1 MSMREK
7 LDVIIGCMDFAD
19 RIFGSIKIE
28 DPLILDLIN
37 TPSFQRLKRINQ
49 YGGVNLIYPTH
60 QVSRFEH
67 SVGVW
72 WILKS
77 LHTSSEIRVA
87 GLLHD
92 IGHTAFSHMIEM
104 AMKNKNEDLH
114 EHTLKSKYDIK
125 KILKKYNV
133 KIIEPDLCPE
143 IKRSSMD
150 IGADRLDYGIRD
162 YYGALG
168 IKTRFGLEVL
178 KNVRLKN
185 RSIVFTSKLVARKY
199 ALTALKAMWK
209 VIYDPKVAVVYQ
221 SLIEIIRVGLNDG
234 WLNKKDLNQDD
245 KYVFNKIKENRIKF
259 SSLYLKIFERA
270 FVAKEVNGNEKHDFY
285 HVKLR
290 SRYFD
295 PLVLRKGRI
304 LNLSKFDKIY
314 KQELDKYSMIFEK
327 RKKGIGIKVNFR

>member
-1 MSMREK
+1 MN
-7 LDVIIGCMDFAD
+7 FQD
-19 RIFGSIKIE
+19 RIFGNIKIE
-28 DPLILDLIN
+28 DPLILDLIH
-37 TPSFQRLKRINQ
+37 TPSFQRLKRVNQ
-49 YGGVNLIYPTH
+49 YGGVNLIYPTY

-67 SVGVW
+67 SIGVW

-77 LHTSSEIRVA
+77 LNTSTEIQVA

-92 IGHTAFSHMIEM
+92 IGHTAFSHMVEM

-114 EHTLKSKYDIK
+114 EHTLESKYDIK

-133 KIIEPDLCPE
+133 KIIEPDLYPE
-143 IKRSSMD
+143 IKRSSVD
-150 IGADRLDYGIRD
+150 IGADRVDYAIRD
-162 YYGALG
+162 YYGAIG
-168 IKTRFGLEVL
+168 KKTLFGLEVL
-178 KNVRLKN
+178 DNLKIRDRL
-185 RSIVFTSKLVARKY
+185 IVFTNKPIARRF
-199 ALTALKAMWK
+199 AITGLKAMWK

-234 WLNKKDLNQDD
+234 WLNKKDLKQDD

-259 SSLYLKIFERA
+259 PSLYLKIFERPFIA
-270 FVAKEVNGNEKHDFY
+270 REVEKSEKYDFY

-295 PLVLRKGRI
+295 PLVLTKGKI

-327 RKKGIGIKVNFR
+327 RKKGIGIKVNFI